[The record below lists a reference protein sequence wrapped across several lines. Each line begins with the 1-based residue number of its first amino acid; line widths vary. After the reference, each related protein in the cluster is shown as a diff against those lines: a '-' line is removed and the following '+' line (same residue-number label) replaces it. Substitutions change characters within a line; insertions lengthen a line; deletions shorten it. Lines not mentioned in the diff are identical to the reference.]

1 MKKAEKKRGVFKGLA
16 IKLILICEIP
26 LILSGAIIIFATQSL
41 SLSAESI
48 RDVGKILIVS
58 VALIAICM
66 LILALAINTLLKNI
80 KKSENAAKIIAQ
92 GNLTV
97 PVDKSVVDKSDE
109 IGDLARSI
117 ELIRTTYLDTLGVV
131 IQNSRNLIGFNGNL
145 DSLLSNV
152 RRNSIEVSKAVD
164 GISEGAMNQADEVQS
179 ASNSANQI
187 GKLIEEINTALAKL
201 EDTAAEMQNAGDE
214 STLIIHELDI
224 SNEKTVG
231 AVDKISE
238 QITATNNS
246 AHLINE
252 AVNIISNIAEETN
265 LLSLNAS
272 IEAARAGEQGRGFAV
287 VAGEI
292 QKLAEQ
298 SNDSAQRIK
307 KVIDDLLRDA
317 DKTVEV
323 MKEVRVIVTE
333 QHEKLGETKNKFEK
347 VSIGITSSL
356 EGIGDINRSAKTLSK
371 SRDSI
376 IEVIENL
383 SAISEQNAASSQETS
398 ASVYELNDNIETV
411 AGESNSM
418 KGLCTELEEKANAF
432 KLI

>member
-1 MKKAEKKRGVFKGLA
+1 MGGRKKSKLFLVCSILLVLSALLIVTVFSLIVLQGMSILFNLLIISVVLNILCVVVLGLSFKSMNKNAKKAVLA
-16 IKLILICEIP
+16 ANVI
-26 LILSGAIIIFATQSL
+26 
-41 SLSAESI
+41 
-48 RDVGKILIVS
+48 
-58 VALIAICM
+58 
-66 LILALAINTLLKNI
+66 
-80 KKSENAAKIIAQ
+80 SE
-92 GNLTV
+92 GNLMI
-97 PVDKSVVDKSDE
+97 PVDKKILKRSDE
-109 IGDLARSI
+109 IGELARSI
-117 ELIRTTYLDTLGVV
+117 EFIRTSFLDNLGVV
-131 IQNSRNLIGFNGNL
+131 IQNSKTLVGFNGNL
-145 DSLLSNV
+145 DTLLSNIK
-152 RRNSIEVSKAVD
+152 RNSIEVSKAIE
-164 GISEGAMNQADEVQS
+164 GISEGAINQAEEVETASIS
-179 ASNSANQI
+179 ASQI
-187 GKLIEEINTALAKL
+187 GKLIEEINASLAIL
-201 EDTAAEMQNAGDE
+201 EDAAAEMQNAGDE

-231 AVDKISE
+231 AVEKISE
-238 QITATNNS
+238 QISATNNS

-252 AVNIISNIAEETN
+252 AVNIISSIAEETN

-317 DKTVEV
+317 DMTVEV
-323 MKEVRVIVTE
+323 MKEVKIIVTE

-411 AGESNSM
+411 AGESNNM
-418 KGLCTELEEKANAF
+418 KGLCAELEEKANLF
-432 KLI
+432 KLV